1 MRIFPSLLSIFV
13 LSFSLFESLA
23 QANPSSAPSNSVFRV
38 RLVEDLATLD
48 WNYGEVSPEIVYQLM
63 EGLFQADSRGK
74 AVPAAARSFRWNENK
89 TELVI
94 QLKPDRRWSDGSPL
108 CAQQFVDSWTRL
120 QDKKFASP
128 YAHFANN
135 LKSFE
140 AKTCRELRVKF
151 ERPAPEAPALFSHY
165 VFFPL
170 RVEQVQSDQKIFNK
184 GKSLLVNGPYQVKE
198 WKSNQSLLLEK
209 NPQFGGPA
217 GTIDQIEFLFI
228 PDENTA
234 QILFEQKKVDWVRDI
249 PPLMRTATTEK
260 QKTFRVFPSL
270 TTFYFGL
277 NANKTELLKDKNIR
291 KALSEALD
299 RKEFPKVLG
308 KEYRGTKTWVSDVI
322 WPQIQAPSVKVD
334 WGEAKKKL
342 QEANKEGK
350 LGIVL
355 RVYNKASHKLL
366 AEWAQGQWE
375 KKLGVRI
382 PIEVQESKIYW
393 KEIYTDPAPIFLSGV
408 TAPYS
413 HPRAFLQE
421 FLTSSTANWTG
432 WSSFEYDRAVNEEN
446 FQKAENLLHEDAF
459 IIPLYMRDSVAMV
472 QTKWQGFSINPLG
485 QAFLSQ
491 VK

>member
-1 MRIFPSLLSIFV
+1 MQNLLFLLSFF
-13 LSFSLFESLA
+13 LSSTVFA
-23 QANPSSAPSNSVFRV
+23 ADPITFRV
-38 RLVEDLATLD
+38 RLSEDLGTID

-63 EGLFQADSRGK
+63 EGLFQADQNGK
-74 AVPAAARSFRWNENK
+74 PVPAAARSYRWNANK

-108 CAQQFVDSWTRL
+108 CAQQFVDSWARL

-151 ERPAPEAPALFSHY
+151 ERPAPEAPALLSHY
-165 VFFPL
+165 VFLPT
-170 RVEQVQSDQKIFNK
+170 RTDQLQQNAKIFTTGK
-184 GKSLLVNGPYQVKE
+184 GLLVNGPYQVKE
-198 WKSNQSLLLEK
+198 WKTNQSLVLER
-209 NPQFGGPA
+209 NPQYGGSP
-217 GTIDQIEFLFI
+217 GKIEQIEFLFI

-249 PPLMRTATTEK
+249 PPLMRTPTTER

-270 TTFYFGL
+270 TTFYFGV
-277 NANKTELLKDKNIR
+277 NANKSEVLKDLSVR
-291 KALSEALD
+291 RALSETLD
-299 RKEFPKVLG
+299 RKELAKVLG
-308 KEYRGTKTWVSDVI
+308 SEYRGTKTWVTKVMWSS
-322 WPQIQAPSVKVD
+322 IQEPKGTWDLLAV
-334 WGEAKKKL
+334 KKKL
-342 QEANKEGK
+342 QAAEKDGK

-432 WSSFEYDRAVNEEN
+432 WSSSDYDRAVNEED
-446 FQKAENLLHEDAF
+446 FQKAETILHEGGF
-459 IIPLYMRDSVAMV
+459 IIPLYMRDAVAMV
-472 QTKWQGFSINPLG
+472 QTKWQGFAINPLG
-485 QAFLSQ
+485 QAFL
-491 VK
+491 VKVK